1 MNERTESLEAVSP
14 VVRNG
19 NITEAKRWY
28 KSDWNIPNSTL
39 TLSSLKE
46 ETLDDIL
53 IDLNTWPKIYA
64 FHFGLV
70 GLKRE
75 LDQKVGSMK
84 DATASERHA
93 VILENI
99 EFFKKHGFAKK
110 AKSEKALEK
119 AKAKA
124 ETDALKAS
132 VEKAKALID
141 RMPEG
146 EAKEQLKSCLSI

>member
-28 KSDWNIPNSTL
+28 KSAWDIPNSTL
-39 TLSSLKE
+39 TLSSLRD

-53 IDLNTWPKIYA
+53 IDLNSWPKVNA
-64 FHFGLV
+64 FHFALA

-84 DATASERHA
+84 DAKAFERHN
-93 VILENI
+93 VILEAI
-99 EFFKKHGFAKK
+99 EFFKEHGFAKK

-124 ETDALKAS
+124 ETEALKAS
-132 VEKAKALID
+132 VEKAKALIAE
-141 RMPEG
+141 MPNG
-146 EAKEQLKSCLSI
+146 EVKEQLRSCLNI